1 METKRQDIRT
11 LSKRYPKLETLMNR
25 VDKESLLRQHRL
37 QKRNKA
43 SGIDKVTKEE
53 YEENL
58 EENIDNLINR
68 LKSFQYRPQPVKR
81 VEIDKGNGKKRPLG
95 IPVYED
101 RLVQGAM
108 AEILKEIYEPR
119 FLDCSYGFRPKRK
132 AHDAIQVIDDTIMH
146 KKVNYILD
154 CDIKG
159 FFDNVNHEWLMKFL
173 RNDIADPNYLRY
185 IVRMLKSGVMKEG
198 RVEET
203 SVGTPQGGLI
213 SPILANV
220 YLHYVLDLWFE
231 KCIKKQLYG
240 EAYLV
245 RYADDFLIMF
255 EYEKDARRVYE
266 AIVKRME
273 KFGLELSQEKT
284 RILPFGRNCV
294 TRETFDFLGFTHFN
308 GKTRKGYYTVGHKI
322 SRKKKK
328 QFKANLKKWVKENRN
343 LQFDEFMKT
352 LNKKITGTM
361 NYYSLNGMM
370 REIRNIWHHAK
381 GVVFKWL
388 NRRSQR
394 KSFKWGTFNEIW
406 QERIVHPH
414 IHVNIWNG
422 TGVTYN

>member
-53 YEENL
+53 YEGNL

-108 AEILKEIYEPR
+108 AEILKEVYEPR

-132 AHDAIQVIDDTIMH
+132 AHDAVQVIDDTIMH

-185 IVRMLKSGVMKEG
+185 IARILKSGVMIEG

-328 QFKANLKKWVKENRN
+328 QFKTNLKKWVKENRN

-381 GVVFKWL
+381 GVVYKWL

>member
-25 VDKESLLRQHRL
+25 VDKESLIRHHRL

-58 EENIDNLINR
+58 EENIDHLINK
-68 LKSFQYRPQPVKR
+68 LKSFKYRPQPVRR

-108 AEILKEIYEPR
+108 AEILKEVYEPR
-119 FLDCSYGFRPKRK
+119 FMDCSYGFRPNRK
-132 AHDAIQVIDDTIMH
+132 AHDAIKVINDTIMH

-185 IVRMLKSGVMKEG
+185 IARMLKSGVMIEG
-198 RVEET
+198 RVEDN

-220 YLHYVLDLWFE
+220 YLHYVPDLWFE

-255 EYEKDARRVYE
+255 QYERDAHRVYE
-266 AIVKRME
+266 AIAKRME
-273 KFGLELSQEKT
+273 KFGLELSKEKT
-284 RILPFGRNCV
+284 QILPFGRNCA

-308 GKTRKGYYTVGHKI
+308 GKTRNGYYTVGHKI

-328 QFKANLKKWVKENRN
+328 QFKSNLKKWVKENLN
-343 LQFDEFMKT
+343 LPFDEFMKT
-352 LNKKITGTM
+352 LNKKITGSI

-370 REIRNIWHHAK
+370 REIK
-381 GVVFKWL
+381 GL
-388 NRRSQR
+388 C
-394 KSFKWGTFNEIW
+394 
-406 QERIVHPH
+406 
-414 IHVNIWNG
+414 
-422 TGVTYN
+422 

>member
-1 METKRQDIRT
+1 METKRRDIRT

-25 VDKESLLRQHRL
+25 VDRESLLRQHRL
-37 QKRNKA
+37 QKKNKA
-43 SGIDKVTKEE
+43 SGIDRVTKEE

-58 EENIDNLINR
+58 EENIDKLINR
-68 LKSFQYRPQPVKR
+68 LKSFKYKPQPVRR

-108 AEILKEIYEPR
+108 AEILREVYEPR
-119 FLDCSYGFRPKRK
+119 FMDCSYGFRPNRK
-132 AHDAIQVIDDTIMH
+132 AHDAIKVINDTIMH
-146 KKVNYILD
+146 KQVNYILD

-231 KCIKKQLYG
+231 KCIKKQLNG

-245 RYADDFLIMF
+245 RYADDCAPRTLDISG
-255 EYEKDARRVYE
+255 
-266 AIVKRME
+266 AI
-273 KFGLELSQEKT
+273 
-284 RILPFGRNCV
+284 
-294 TRETFDFLGFTHFN
+294 
-308 GKTRKGYYTVGHKI
+308 
-322 SRKKKK
+322 
-328 QFKANLKKWVKENRN
+328 
-343 LQFDEFMKT
+343 
-352 LNKKITGTM
+352 
-361 NYYSLNGMM
+361 
-370 REIRNIWHHAK
+370 
-381 GVVFKWL
+381 
-388 NRRSQR
+388 
-394 KSFKWGTFNEIW
+394 
-406 QERIVHPH
+406 
-414 IHVNIWNG
+414 
-422 TGVTYN
+422 

>member
-58 EENIDNLINR
+58 EESIDNLINR

-108 AEILKEIYEPR
+108 AEILKEVYEPR

-328 QFKANLKKWVKENRN
+328 QFKSNLKKWVKENRN

-394 KSFKWGTFNEIW
+394 KSFKWGMFNEIW

>member
-25 VDKESLLRQHRL
+25 VDKESLIRQHRL

-58 EENIDNLINR
+58 EENIDNLINK
-68 LKSFQYRPQPVKR
+68 LKSFKYRPQPVRR

-108 AEILKEIYEPR
+108 AEILKEVYEPR
-119 FLDCSYGFRPKRK
+119 FMDCSYGFRPNRK
-132 AHDAIQVIDDTIMH
+132 AHDAIKVINDTIMH

-185 IVRMLKSGVMKEG
+185 IARMLKSGVMIEG

-220 YLHYVLDLWFE
+220 YLHYVLDLWYE

-255 EYEKDARRVYE
+255 QYEKDARRVYE
-266 AIVKRME
+266 AIAKRME
-273 KFGLELSQEKT
+273 KFGLELSKEKT
-284 RILPFGRNCV
+284 RILPFGRKCV

-308 GKTRKGYYTVGHKI
+308 GKTRNGYYTVGHKI

-328 QFKANLKKWVKENRN
+328 QFKTNLKKWVKENRN

-352 LNKKITGTM
+352 LNKKITGTI
-361 NYYSLNGMM
+361 NYYSLNGMIQ
-370 REIRNIWHHAK
+370 EIRNIWYHAK
-381 GVVFKWL
+381 GVAFKWL

-394 KSFKWGTFNEIW
+394 KSFKWDTFDEIW

-414 IHVNIWNG
+414 IHVNIWNS
-422 TGVTYN
+422 TGVIYN

>member
-25 VDKESLLRQHRL
+25 VDKESLIRQHRL

-58 EENIDNLINR
+58 EENIDNLINK
-68 LKSFQYRPQPVKR
+68 LKSFKYRPQPVRR

-108 AEILKEIYEPR
+108 AEILKEVYEPR
-119 FLDCSYGFRPKRK
+119 FMDCSYGFRPNRK
-132 AHDAIQVIDDTIMH
+132 AHDAIKVINDTIMH

-185 IVRMLKSGVMKEG
+185 IARMLKSGVMIEG

-255 EYEKDARRVYE
+255 QYERDAHRVYE
-266 AIVKRME
+266 AIAKRME
-273 KFGLELSQEKT
+273 KFGLELSKEKT
-284 RILPFGRNCV
+284 QILPFGRNCA

-308 GKTRKGYYTVGHKI
+308 GKTRNGYYTVGHKI

-328 QFKANLKKWVKENRN
+328 QFKTNLKKWVKENRN

-352 LNKKITGTM
+352 LNKKITGTI
-361 NYYSLNGMM
+361 NYYSLNGMIQ
-370 REIRNIWHHAK
+370 EIRNIWYHAK
-381 GVVFKWL
+381 GVAFKWL

-394 KSFKWGTFNEIW
+394 KSFKWDTFDEIW

-414 IHVNIWNG
+414 IHVNIWNS
-422 TGVTYN
+422 TGVIYN

>member
-58 EENIDNLINR
+58 VENIDNLINR

-132 AHDAIQVIDDTIMH
+132 AHDAVQVIDDTIMH

-240 EAYLV
+240 EAHLV

>member
-25 VDKESLLRQHRL
+25 VDKESLIRQHRL

-58 EENIDNLINR
+58 EENIDNLINK
-68 LKSFQYRPQPVKR
+68 LKSFKYRPQPVRR

-108 AEILKEIYEPR
+108 AEILKEVYEPR
-119 FLDCSYGFRPKRK
+119 FMDCSYGFRPNRK
-132 AHDAIQVIDDTIMH
+132 AHDAIKVINDTIMH

-185 IVRMLKSGVMKEG
+185 IARMLKSGVMIEG
-198 RVEET
+198 RVEDN

-255 EYEKDARRVYE
+255 QYEKDARRVYE
-266 AIVKRME
+266 AIAKRME
-273 KFGLELSQEKT
+273 KFGLELSKEKT
-284 RILPFGRNCV
+284 RILPFGRKCV

-308 GKTRKGYYTVGHKI
+308 GKTRNGYYTVGHKI

-328 QFKANLKKWVKENRN
+328 QFKTNLKKWVKENRN

-352 LNKKITGTM
+352 LNKKITGTI
-361 NYYSLNGMM
+361 NYYSLNGMIQ
-370 REIRNIWHHAK
+370 EIRNIWYHAK
-381 GVVFKWL
+381 GVAFKWL

-394 KSFKWGTFNEIW
+394 KSFKWDTFDEIW

-414 IHVNIWNG
+414 IHVNIWNS
-422 TGVTYN
+422 TGVIYN